1 MKKGKFTFRT
11 ILGSFLLAFGY
22 VVPAS
27 AQSTEPAVERD
38 TVLMDPL
45 YFVVDGVAV
54 TDETE
59 NQRLWNELMKY
70 KLWGTDSVIFNK
82 GGFRIAEPSG
92 YTGTAKGDVMF
103 YNGGHTL
110 GGPIVS
116 GNNLDFGYNGGGAE
130 ADTLFKGP
138 VRASWLKLANWYN
151 ATDAKYEGIY
161 CFDGQIDFPGPNR
174 LTNPNRNAYNE
185 GDAVTVTK
193 RFIANVHKS
202 GGKIYA
208 DWDKDM
214 PDPSNPGRTVPGLPD
229 LFNNDGSG
237 LDGHFENCPTADV
250 PQPEKKL
257 SVPLME
263 NITNWGPA
271 IDVSGNSGKIVFVHV
286 PPITDADLK
295 QSPKKVWYDKFVEN
309 VKAGGSKG
317 EIIYVLMP
325 SNKHNANKKTGRLTR
340 IFSRD
345 GFNFQ
350 NSANNLRIQVAIVN
364 DNATW
369 NESTQMWEN
378 LNEPN
383 YNSNGISIQSEDKP
397 YWIENDGTGR
407 DVWINLDKLNVTPVA
422 DSNYAGN
429 LLFYTTARVDWKP
442 FKGTDGDKTAGAK
455 FQGTFITTNDFL
467 IADHLSIAGQLIAGQ
482 KLKFESDFN
491 GEFHYVPFNTP
502 EIKTNVFAQDKFKE
516 KGTLKDNVFQWYDD
530 NNFHWY
536 DMEFYLTD
544 TAHTEVTF
552 DYCFEFFGNLSGAD
566 TKYAA
571 YKSSV
576 SNTFATRED
585 LAPNPPDKNDSHYMP
600 FCKDG
605 ESRHVVI
612 PKNSRKPSTSF
623 YLSVL
628 EDENVEGDEY
638 MIFKITN
645 LNGAAISGGAFDGG
659 IVVKLVDVTNKP
671 PKFTGTKPSPL
682 VVPENA
688 KNENGKK
695 VEAGEILATDEDGD
709 DILFSIIGGSAQD
722 LFEIDQRSGVVTMKD
737 GVDPFDY
744 EEWMKSGNKYVIT
757 VEICDDKNSIVQI
770 CDKRDFPIVIKD
782 VNETPYFTGK
792 SDGNNVLKIAE
803 DQLFSGDTAKFA
815 DFDTYNT
822 DGSFTKNEVIVAGG
836 DSDVFG
842 VTPAGVV
849 YTKAG
854 VVLDYEVKNT
864 YKLTLKV
871 RDATKDADG
880 NLVYPDLYDEMEF
893 TIQVTDV
900 DDGPKFK
907 FKTYNGTVA
916 ENSVSPTEVDM
927 DKPIHAETSQ
937 TGATIT
943 YILLDSTKSFVI
955 DANTGVITVAKDA
968 VLDYETKSEYTM
980 KVVASDESGVA
991 GQVVQTDTA
1000 NVIIKLIDV
1009 NEKPIFVEPTEPL
1022 KFPEEKRQGYEV
1034 GTLAFDDFDT
1044 ATNFRNDKFECL
1056 NCEELGFE
1064 LDENGNLFTTRKFD
1078 YETEAKTYDL
1088 TIRIYD
1094 AGDASLYATGTVTVE
1109 LVNVYEFTELVY
1121 TVPETDSV
1129 GTPFKKALEVD
1140 NVEGSGTKL
1149 SFFILD
1155 GNNEVSE
1162 TKEFKLDSTTGF
1174 FSVATPLDFETTES
1188 YSIRVRAKDA
1198 EGVGDTTITIK
1209 VIDVNEAPS
1218 IFVDTIYVRENQ
1230 AVNDPFSTV
1239 KTDRDDPD
1247 TKNPD
1252 FRNNVYENTDKG
1264 DVVKILPN
1272 GDAILMKPI
1281 DYEADSLYTITVRV
1295 TDKDDSKLTSTK
1307 NVVVKVIDVYE
1318 KSEVEITRVETK
1330 DSIYLNTN
1338 DTIFV
1343 NQDVVDVEWKQDDKT
1358 KSSRDSLKNGCNE
1371 IIKTFHDKTKN
1382 DPGADTVIIC
1392 YSTAAP
1398 IVTVSANGELVTAED
1413 IYTVVEK
1420 TTKADS
1426 AIYVNK
1432 VKNDIK
1438 VTVTDTAANV
1448 SKDFSVK
1455 LTLDTV
1461 SLPSSDFKNVKNI
1474 AEKEVARNKK
1484 PASGITSVPENGD
1497 YVKNSYTET
1506 VNGNE
1511 VTVTYY
1517 TDKKGK
1523 DVKRSVVTASGKKKD
1538 IAVIEVSYTTKIDGK
1553 DVTVSYF
1560 ADASTGER
1568 VSLSTGLTDSESVLS
1583 AEGDD
1588 VLGSY
1593 KVSYTYE
1600 DNNGNTVEVS
1610 YFLDEKGKIAKN
1622 SEGNVGYNVG
1632 YTYVNKF
1639 GNSSKKT
1646 VLIVLDQKGPSVK
1659 IKSPSED
1666 DVLTANFA
1674 EVIWTVNGVEQDT
1687 LRVQGLDNGVN
1698 TIVRE
1703 FRDKAGNRSRD
1714 SVHVMVKNVKNID
1727 INVEKPVTLVDR
1739 DSVEKFYKSKPP
1751 KKDQTYGV
1759 TFYNHKKKT
1768 ETETVIGIKD
1778 KAEDGSGK
1786 EPYPGLEGHLGPTL
1800 TVDARVPV
1808 VNALGG
1814 LATLDDIISAGGL
1827 VALDGVDADNSRKV
1841 TVSEYVENYC
1851 TDEFKKSLTSDYSRM
1866 NLYWTTIRVN
1876 VWVYSNTGVFADYYT
1891 FTYELDD
1898 PDYVNEA
1905 GLLKFFFEMKP
1916 DENGDVRTKDGRLYG
1931 TGAYLFKTEVKMSSK
1946 LRCDLPTR
1954 PDEENKANKKRNVV
1968 IKSGDE
1974 LLKSFGYRRPV
1985 DK

>member
-27 AQSTEPAVERD
+27 AQSTDPAVERVVVD
-38 TVLMDPL
+38 LDPL
-45 YFVVDGVAV
+45 EFTGV
-54 TDETE
+54 TDKDEG
-59 NQRLWNELMKY
+59 QKLWDELMKY
-70 KLWGTDSVIFNK
+70 KLWGTQTIIFNK
-82 GGFRIAEPSG
+82 HDFKIKETSG
-92 YTGTAKGDVMF
+92 YTGTAKGDVVF
-103 YNGGHTL
+103 KDWGHTL

-116 GNNLDFGYNGGGAE
+116 GKDLVFANGAATNDSLIGGSIYAKNLHLPDNYKVTDSRFDGNICFEGDIIFNKPDKNGAAWEYDEYINTLNRFIENAHRNVNGDPKRKDGKVYANWDSKANLDGSA
-130 ADTLFKGP
+130 
-138 VRASWLKLANWYN
+138 LA
-151 ATDAKYEGIY
+151 
-161 CFDGQIDFPGPNR
+161 CP
-174 LTNPNRNAYNE
+174 
-185 GDAVTVTK
+185 
-193 RFIANVHKS
+193 
-202 GGKIYA
+202 
-208 DWDKDM
+208 KDVPR
-214 PDPSNPGRTVPGLPD
+214 PDYGLTVPE
-229 LFNNDGSG
+229 FNESG
-237 LDGHFENCPTADV
+237 ISWEPAVACT
-250 PQPEKKL
+250 L
-257 SVPLME
+257 SVYGE
-263 NITNWGPA
+263 VQYI
-271 IDVSGNSGKIVFVHV
+271 HV
-286 PPITDADLK
+286 PPITADDIK
-295 QSPKKVWYDKFVEN
+295 SKHTWYDKFVSDITFRGN
-309 VKAGGSKG
+309 YGKKLY
-317 EIIYVLMP
+317 ILMP
-325 SNKHNANKKTGRLTR
+325 SRTQNADKKTQGRLTR
-340 IFSRD
+340 IFTQKGVNID
-345 GFNFQ
+345 G
-350 NSANNLRIQVAIVN
+350 SANDTKIQVAYVGS
-364 DNATW
+364 DATW
-369 NESTQMWEN
+369 NETTNKWTFDESKITVVH
-378 LNEPN
+378 
-383 YNSNGISIQSEDKP
+383 D
-397 YWIENDGTGR
+397 T
-407 DVWINLDKLNVTPVA
+407 
-422 DSNYAGN
+422 NYAGN
-429 LLFYTTARVDWKP
+429 LMFYTNADIYWSPMNDNKQS
-442 FKGTDGDKTAGAK
+442 DY
-455 FQGTFITTNDFL
+455 QGTYITTGNFTINDH
-467 IADHLSIAGQLIAGQ
+467 ISVAGQLISG
-482 KLKFESDFN
+482 KRLWFESRFS

-502 EIKTNVFAQDKFKE
+502 EIKTDVFAKDKFKE
-516 KGTLKDNVFQWYDD
+516 
-530 NNFHWY
+530 NNDVWY
-536 DMEFYLTD
+536 DMDFYLTD
-544 TAHTEVTF
+544 IVHTEVSF
-552 DYCFEFFGNLSGAD
+552 DYCFAFFDEVADAD

-571 YKSSV
+571 YKTQAMLNRSGE
-576 SNTFATRED
+576 FAKRED
-585 LAPNPPDKNDSHYMP
+585 LAPNPADENDSLFMP
-600 FCKDG
+600 FCKEG
-605 ESRHVVI
+605 KKKHVVI
-612 PKNSRKPSTSF
+612 KKDTRKPFKSF
-623 YLSVL
+623 YIKVV
-628 EDENVEGDEY
+628 EDNEQEGSEY
-638 MIFKITN
+638 MIFKIMN
-645 LNGAAISGGAFDGG
+645 LNGATISGGVFDGG
-659 IVVKLVDVTNKP
+659 LLVRLEDDNKAP
-671 PKFTGTKPSPL
+671 HFTGTKPTPL
-682 VVPENA
+682 IVPENT
-688 KNENGKK
+688 KNAT
-695 VEAGEILATDEDGD
+695 AGQILAEDD
-709 DILFSIIGGSAQD
+709 DDDDVLFSIIGGSAKD
-722 LFEIDQRSGVVTMKD
+722 LFEIDKKTGVVTMNASAD
-737 GVDPFDY
+737 AFDY
-744 EEWMKSGNKYVIT
+744 EKWKTSGDKYQIE
-757 VEICDDKNSIVQI
+757 VEICDDKVFQL
-770 CDKRDFPIVIKD
+770 CDSRVFEIVIGD
-782 VNETPYFTGK
+782 VNEKPYFDYGADDK
-792 SDGNNVLKIAE
+792 KVLKIDE
-803 DQLFSGDTAKFA
+803 DQQFA
-815 DFDTYNT
+815 DEKVKFKDTDIFNT
-822 DGSFTKNEVIVAGG
+822 DGLLTNDEVIVVGG
-836 DSDVFG
+836 DTDVFD
-842 VTPAGVV
+842 VTKAGVI
-849 YTKAG
+849 YTKKG
-854 VVLDYEVKNT
+854 VVLDYETKST
-864 YKLTLKV
+864 YKITLKV

-893 TIQVTDV
+893 TIEVTDV
-900 DDGPKFK
+900 KDGPEFD

-916 ENSVSPTEVDM
+916 ENSVAPTEVDM
-927 DKPIHAETSQ
+927 DHAIHATTSQ
-937 TGATIT
+937 VGATIT
-943 YILLDSTKSFVI
+943 YILLDDSKQFVI
-955 DANTGVITVAKDA
+955 DPNTGVITVAPNA
-968 VLDYETKSEYTM
+968 VLDYETKSVYTM

-991 GQVVQTDTA
+991 GQIVQTDTA
-1000 NVIIKLIDV
+1000 DVIITLIDV
-1009 NEKPIFVEPTEPL
+1009 NEKPIFVEPTTTL
-1022 KFPEEKRQGYEV
+1022 KFPEEKRGGYEI
-1034 GTLAFDDFDT
+1034 GTLTFDDLDT
-1044 ATNFRNDKFECL
+1044 VSNFRKNKFECL
-1056 NCEELGFE
+1056 DCDEKGFY
-1064 LDENGNLFTTRKFD
+1064 LDENTGDLATTRKFD
-1078 YETEAKTYDL
+1078 YETEPKTYDL

-1094 AGDASLYATGTVTVE
+1094 VSGDANLSTTGTVTVE
-1109 LVNVYEFTELVY
+1109 LVNVYEFTKLVY

-1129 GTPFKKALEVD
+1129 GTPFKDALEVD
-1140 NVEGSGTKL
+1140 HVEGPGTNLK
-1149 SFFILD
+1149 FFILD
-1155 GNNEVSE
+1155 GSMEVDTTS
-1162 TKEFKLDSTTGF
+1162 EFKLDSVTGK
-1174 FSVATPLDFETTES
+1174 FSVASPLDFETTES
-1188 YSIRVRAKDA
+1188 YSVRVRAKD
-1198 EGVGDTTITIK
+1198 ENGITGDTTITIN

-1218 IFVDTIYVRENQ
+1218 VRVDTIYVRESQ

-1247 TKNPD
+1247 IKNPD
-1252 FRNNVYENTDKG
+1252 FRNNVYENTDG
-1264 DVVKILPN
+1264 STVIKILPN

-1281 DYEADSLYTITVRV
+1281 DYEADSLYEITVRV
-1295 TDKDDSKLTSTK
+1295 SDKDDSKLTSTK

-1343 NQDVVDVEWKQDDKT
+1343 NQDVVDIEWKQDEKVKT
-1358 KSSRDSLKNGCNE
+1358 SRDSLKNGCNE

-1398 IVTVSANGELVTAED
+1398 IVTVSANGELVSADD

-1420 TTKADS
+1420 TTKSDS

-1438 VTVTDTAANV
+1438 VTVTDTAAHV
-1448 SKDFSVK
+1448 SKDFTVQ
-1455 LTLDTV
+1455 LRLDTV
-1461 SLPSSDFKNVKNI
+1461 SLPSNDFKTVKNI
-1474 AEKEVARNKK
+1474 AETEVARNKK

-1538 IAVIEVSYTTKIDGK
+1538 VAVIEVSYTTKIDGK

-1560 ADASTGER
+1560 ADAATGER
-1568 VSLSTGLTDSESVLS
+1568 VSLSTGLTNSESVLS

-1610 YFLDEKGKIAKN
+1610 YFLDEKGNIAKN
-1622 SEGNVGYNVG
+1622 SEGNIGYNVG

-1646 VLIVLDQKGPSVK
+1646 VLIVLDQKGPTVK

-1739 DSVEKFYKSKPP
+1739 DSVEKFYKTNPP

-1759 TFYNHKKKT
+1759 TFYNYKNKT
-1768 ETETVIGIKD
+1768 EREAVIGIKD

-1814 LATLDDIISAGGL
+1814 LATLDDIVSAGGL

-1851 TDEFKKSLTSDYSRM
+1851 TDEFKKSMTSDYSKM

-1876 VWVYSNTGVFADYYT
+1876 VWVYSNTGVFADYFT
-1891 FTYELDD
+1891 FTYDLDD

-1968 IKSGDE
+1968 IKSSDE

-1985 DK
+1985 NK

>member
-27 AQSTEPAVERD
+27 AQSTEPDVERVVV
-38 TVLMDPL
+38 TLDPMH
-45 YFVVDGVAV
+45 FEIDGKVVA
-54 TDETE
+54 DEDSA
-59 NQRLWNELMKY
+59 QALWNELMKY
-70 KLWGTDSVIFNK
+70 KLWGTDSVVFNK
-82 GGFRIAEPSG
+82 ENFKIEEPSG
-92 YTGTAKGDVMF
+92 YTGTANDKVIF
-103 YNGGHTL
+103 NNGNHTL

-116 GNNLDFGYNGGGAE
+116 GGDLQFSYPGTSPNNDRL
-130 ADTLFKGP
+130 LKGP
-138 VRASWLKLANWYN
+138 VRANWLVLANWYN
-151 ATDAKYEGIY
+151 APDTRYEGTY
-161 CFDGQIDFPGPNR
+161 CFEGPVY
-174 LTNPNRNAYNE
+174 LGE
-185 GDAVTVTK
+185 GRTTEVVN
-193 RFIANVHKS
+193 RFIANVHKT

-208 DWDKDM
+208 DWDKDIGQ
-214 PDPSNPGRTVPGLPD
+214 PALSGLN
-229 LFNNDGSG
+229 LDGSFA
-237 LDGHFENCPTADV
+237 DCPDDV
-250 PQPEKKL
+250 PKPEKKL
-257 SVPLME
+257 SVPKLKDGISWE
-263 NITNWGPA
+263 PA
-271 IDVSGNSGKIVFVHV
+271 VSLTSNVYGETQYIHV
-286 PPITDADLK
+286 PPITEDD
-295 QSPKKVWYDKFVEN
+295 VTNDHTWYDKFIEN
-309 VKAGGSKG
+309 
-317 EIIYVLMP
+317 IYFTGNYGKKLYILMP
-325 SNKHNANKKTGRLTR
+325 SRAQNQKYSEGKSRRTGRLTR

-345 GFNFQ
+345 GINIQ
-350 NSANNLRIQVAIVN
+350 NSANDTKIKVVYVN
-364 DNATW
+364 DDAEW
-369 NESTQMWEN
+369 NGSSWEN
-378 LNEPN
+378 
-383 YNSNGISIQSEDKP
+383 
-397 YWIENDGTGR
+397 
-407 DVWINLDKLNVTPVA
+407 INTATMTVVA
-422 DSNYAGN
+422 DTNYAGD
-429 LLFYTTARVDWKP
+429 LMFYTNADITWQP
-442 FKGTDGDKTAGAK
+442 MNSNMGTEL
-455 FQGTFITTNDFL
+455 QGTYITTGHFT
-467 IADHLSIAGQLIAGQ
+467 IFDHISVAGQLIAG
-482 KLKFESDFN
+482 KTLWFESDFD
-491 GEFHYVPFNTP
+491 GKFHYVPFNTP
-502 EIKTNVFAQDKFKE
+502 EIKTDVFAKDKFRE
-516 KGTLKDNVFQWYDD
+516 KGKVDVDGDKLY
-530 NNFHWY
+530 WY
-536 DMEFYLTD
+536 DMDFYLTD
-544 TAHTEVTF
+544 TARTEVSF
-552 DYCFEFFGNLSGAD
+552 DYCFEFFGNLPDAD

-571 YKSSV
+571 YKSIKG
-576 SNTFATRED
+576 TFASRDD
-585 LAPNPPDKNDSHYMP
+585 LAPNPTDKNDPHYMP
-600 FCKDG
+600 FCGIDEPK
-605 ESRHVVI
+605 HVVI

-623 YLSVL
+623 YISVL
-628 EDENVEGDEY
+628 EDEDVEGDEY

-659 IVVKLVDVTNKP
+659 IVVRLVDATNNP
-671 PKFTGTKPSPL
+671 PYFTGTQPSPL
-682 VVPENA
+682 VVPENVTKA
-688 KNENGKK
+688 
-695 VEAGEILATDEDGD
+695 EAGKIIAADDDDGD
-709 DILFSIIGGSAQD
+709 AVTFSITGGTAKD
-722 LFEIDQRSGVVTMKD
+722 LFEINASTGVVTMKD
-737 GVDPFDY
+737 GVSAFDY
-744 EEWMKSGNKYVIT
+744 EDWKASGVKYTIE
-757 VEICDDKNSIVQI
+757 VEVCDSKTGLLMMCTDSTFMIV
-770 CDKRDFPIVIKD
+770 VKD
-782 VNETPYFTGK
+782 VNETPYFTNK
-792 SDGNNVLKIAE
+792 PEDEKVLKIAE

-815 DFDTYNT
+815 DFDIYKT
-822 DGSFTKNEVIVAGG
+822 DGSFTKNEVVVAGG
-836 DSDVFG
+836 DSDIFD
-842 VTPAGVV
+842 VTPAGVI
-849 YTKAG
+849 YTKKG
-854 VVLDYEVKNT
+854 VVLDYEIKNT

-871 RDATKDADG
+871 RDATKDTDG

-900 DDGPKFK
+900 KDGPEFE

-916 ENSVSPTEVDM
+916 ENSVAPTEVAM
-927 DKPIHAETSQ
+927 DKAIQATTTQ

-943 YILLDSTKSFVI
+943 YILLDDSKSFVI
-955 DANTGVITVAKDA
+955 DPNTGVITVAKDA

-991 GQVVQTDTA
+991 GQIVQTDTA

-1022 KFPEEKRQGYEV
+1022 KFPEEKRKGYEV
-1034 GTLAFDDFDT
+1034 GKLTFDDLDT
-1044 ATNFRNDKFECL
+1044 AANFRNDKFECL

-1064 LDENGNLFTTRKFD
+1064 LDEDGNLVTTRKFD
-1078 YETEAKTYDL
+1078 YETDPKTYDL

-1094 AGDASLYATGTVTVE
+1094 AGDANLSTTGTVTVE
-1109 LVNVYEFTELVY
+1109 LVNAYEFTKLVY

-1129 GTPFKKALEVD
+1129 GTPFKEALEVD
-1140 NVEGSGTKL
+1140 KVEGPGGTNLK
-1149 SFFILD
+1149 FFILD
-1155 GNNEVSE
+1155 GANEVSV
-1162 TKEFKLDSTTGF
+1162 TNEFKLDSTTGY

-1188 YSIRVRAKDA
+1188 YTIRVRAKDA
-1198 EGVGDTTITIK
+1198 VGGFGDTTITIN

-1218 IFVDTIYVRENQ
+1218 ILVDTIYVRENQ

-1247 TKNPD
+1247 KNPD

-1264 DVVKILPN
+1264 DVIKILPN

-1295 TDKDDSKLTSTK
+1295 TDSGDKSLTSTK
-1307 NVVVKVIDVYE
+1307 DVVVKVIDVYE

-1343 NQDVVDVEWKQDDKT
+1343 NQDVVDIEWKQDDKT

-1382 DPGADTVIIC
+1382 DPGADTVVIC

-1420 TTKADS
+1420 TTKTDS

-1448 SKDFSVK
+1448 SKDFTVK
-1455 LTLDTV
+1455 LDLETV
-1461 SLPSSDFKNVKNI
+1461 SLPSNDFKTVKNI
-1474 AEKEVARNKK
+1474 AEKEIARNKK

-1538 IAVIEVSYTTKIDGK
+1538 VAVIEVSYTTKIDGK

-1560 ADASTGER
+1560 ADAATGER
-1568 VSLSTGLTDSESVLS
+1568 VSLSTGLTNSESVLS

-1610 YFLDEKGKIAKN
+1610 YFLDEKGNIAKN
-1622 SEGNVGYNVG
+1622 SEGNIGYNVG

-1646 VLIVLDQKGPSVK
+1646 VLIVLDQKGPTVK

-1739 DSVEKFYKSKPP
+1739 DSVDKFYKSNPP

-1759 TFYNHKKKT
+1759 TFYNYKKKA
-1768 ETETVIGIKD
+1768 ETETVIGIKGGA
-1778 KAEDGSGK
+1778 KDGSSK

-1814 LATLDDIISAGGL
+1814 LATLDDIVSAGGL

-1851 TDEFKKSLTSDYSRM
+1851 TDEFKKSMTSDYSKM

-1891 FTYELDD
+1891 FTYDLDD
-1898 PDYVNEA
+1898 PDYVNDA
-1905 GLLKFFFEMKP
+1905 GLLKFFFELKP

-1985 DK
+1985 NK

>member
-45 YFVVDGVAV
+45 YFVVDGSAV
-54 TDETE
+54 NDENE

-70 KLWGTDSVIFNK
+70 KLWGTQSIIFNK
-82 GGFRIAEPSG
+82 HDFKIKETSG
-92 YTGTAKGDVMF
+92 YTGTAVGDIIF
-103 YNGGHTL
+103 NDYGHTL

-116 GNNLDFGYNGGGAE
+116 GQDLFFANGSAENDSLIGGSIYARNLYLPNNYKIENSRYDGN
-130 ADTLFKGP
+130 
-138 VRASWLKLANWYN
+138 
-151 ATDAKYEGIY
+151 I
-161 CFDGQIDFPGPNR
+161 CF
-174 LTNPNRNAYNE
+174 E
-185 GDAVTVTK
+185 GDIIFNVPSKNGPAWEYQEYLKTIN
-193 RFIANVHKS
+193 RFIENAHREVTNDASRKE
-202 GGKIYA
+202 GKVYA
-208 DWDKDM
+208 DWRNGLT
-214 PDPSNPGRTVPGLPD
+214 DPSVLNL
-229 LFNNDGSG
+229 DGS
-237 LDGHFENCPTADV
+237 FANCPKDV
-250 PQPEKKL
+250 PKPDNKL
-257 SVPLME
+257 SVPLIKD
-263 NITNWGPA
+263 ITKLNPAKSWGPA
-271 IDVSGNSGKIVFVHV
+271 IDVSSNFGKIVFVHV
-286 PPITDADLK
+286 PPITEADLNEH
-295 QSPKKVWYDKFVEN
+295 PKKVWYDLFVEN
-309 VKAGGSKG
+309 LKAGGSMG
-317 EIIYVLMP
+317 EIIYILMP
-325 SNKHNANKKTGRLTR
+325 SNTKNANRKTGRLTR

-345 GFNFQ
+345 GFNLDG
-350 NSANNLRIQVAIVN
+350 SANDLKIQVAIVN

-369 NESTQMWEN
+369 NAAAQKWEN
-378 LNEPN
+378 LNEPV
-383 YNSNGISIQSEDKP
+383 YNGEGSIESEDKP
-397 YWIENDGTGR
+397 YYVKNVGWF
-407 DVWINLDKLNVTPVA
+407 NLDKLNINPVA

-429 LLFYTTARVDWKP
+429 LLFYTTVDVAW
-442 FKGTDGDKTAGAK
+442 DAMVNVDY
-455 FQGTFITTNDFL
+455 QGTFMTAGNFTIE
-467 IADHLSIAGQLIAGQ
+467 DHLNVAGQLIAG
-482 KLKFESDFN
+482 KTLKFESDVN
-491 GEFHYVPFNTP
+491 GEFHYVPFNSP
-502 EIKTNVFAQDKFKE
+502 EIKTNVFSNDKFKE
-516 KGTLKDNVFQWYDD
+516 KKDF
-530 NNFHWY
+530 WY
-536 DMEFYLTD
+536 DMDFYLTD
-544 TAHTEVTF
+544 TVHTEVTF
-552 DYCFEFFGNLSGAD
+552 DYCFAFFDEITDAD
-566 TKYAA
+566 TKYAV
-571 YKSSV
+571 YKTQAAG
-576 SNTFATRED
+576 NTSGEFAKRED
-585 LAPNPPDKNDSHYMP
+585 LADNPTDENDPHYMP
-600 FCKDG
+600 FCKEG
-605 ESRHVVI
+605 KKKHVVI
-612 PKNSRKPSTSF
+612 KKDTRKPSESF
-623 YLSVL
+623 YIQVK
-628 EDENVEGDEY
+628 EDGVQEGSEY
-638 MIFKITN
+638 MIFRIMD
-645 LNGAAISGGAFDGG
+645 LNGATISGGVFDGG
-659 IVVKLVDVTNKP
+659 LVVRLVDDNKAP
-671 PKFTGTKPSPL
+671 NFTGTKPTPL
-682 VVPENA
+682 IVPENETKA
-688 KNENGKK
+688 
-695 VEAGEILATDEDGD
+695 VAGLILAEDADKDE
-709 DILFSIIGGSAQD
+709 ISFSIKGGSAKD
-722 LFEIDQRSGVVTMKD
+722 LFKIEKYDPNSGIVTMED
-737 GVDPFDY
+737 GTPAFDY
-744 EEWMKSGNKYVIT
+744 EAWKTSGDKHIIEVEVCDNKVFQLCSTREFEVVI
-757 VEICDDKNSIVQI
+757 S
-770 CDKRDFPIVIKD
+770 D
-782 VNETPYFTGK
+782 VNETPYFTYK
-792 SDGNNVLKIAE
+792 PDDEKVLKIAE
-803 DQLFSGDTAKFA
+803 DQQYSGEPVKFA
-815 DFDTYNT
+815 DIDIFNT
-822 DGSFTKNEVIVAGG
+822 DGSLTNNEVVAVGG
-836 DSDVFG
+836 DTDVFG
-842 VTPAGVV
+842 VTKAGLV
-849 YTKAG
+849 YTKPG
-854 VVLDYEVKNT
+854 VVLDYETKNT
-864 YKLTLKV
+864 YTLTLRV
-871 RDATKDADG
+871 RDATTDADG
-880 NLVYPDLYDEMEF
+880 NLKYPALYEDMEF
-893 TIQVTDV
+893 TIKVTDV
-900 DDGPKFK
+900 DDGPKFE

-916 ENSVSPTEVDM
+916 ENSVAPTEVDM
-927 DKPIHAETSQ
+927 DNAINATTTQ
-937 TGATIT
+937 IGATIT
-943 YILLDSTKSFVI
+943 YKLLDDSKQFVI
-955 DANTGVITVAKDA
+955 DPSTGVITVAKDA
-968 VLDYETKSEYTM
+968 VLDYETKSVYTM

-991 GQVVQTDTA
+991 GQIVQTDTA
-1000 NVIIKLIDV
+1000 DVIIKLLDV
-1009 NEKPIFVEPTEPL
+1009 NENPVFVEPTTTL
-1022 KFPEEKRQGYEV
+1022 KFPEEKRGGYEI
-1034 GTLAFDDFDT
+1034 GTLTFDDLDT
-1044 ATNFRNDKFECL
+1044 ASNFRKNKFDCL
-1056 NCEELGFE
+1056 NCDEKGFY
-1064 LDENGNLFTTRKFD
+1064 LDENTGTLTTTRKFD

-1094 AGDASLYATGTVTVE
+1094 AGDPLLSTTGTITVE
-1109 LVNVYEFTELVY
+1109 LMNVYEFTELVY

-1140 NVEGSGTKL
+1140 HVEGSGTKL
-1149 SFFILD
+1149 NFFILD
-1155 GNNEVSE
+1155 GSMEVDA
-1162 TKEFKLDSTTGF
+1162 TNEFKLDSVTGK
-1174 FSVATPLDFETTES
+1174 FSVASPLDYETKES
-1188 YSIRVRAKDA
+1188 YSVRVRAKD
-1198 EGVGDTTITIK
+1198 ENGVYGDTTITIN

-1218 IFVDTIYVRENQ
+1218 VLVDTIYVRENQ

-1307 NVVVKVIDVYE
+1307 DVVVKVIDVYE

-1343 NQDVVDVEWKQDDKT
+1343 NQEVVEIEWKQDEKP
-1358 KSSRDSLKNGCNE
+1358 KSSTDSLKLGCNE
-1371 IIKTFHDKTKN
+1371 VIKTFHDKTKN

-1420 TTKADS
+1420 TTKSDS

-1438 VTVTDTAANV
+1438 VTVTDTAAHV
-1448 SKDFSVK
+1448 SKEFTVK
-1455 LTLDTV
+1455 LQLDTV
-1461 SLPSSDFKNVKNI
+1461 SLPSNDFKTVKNI
-1474 AEKEVARNKK
+1474 AEKEIARNKK

-1497 YVKNSYTET
+1497 FVKNSYTET

-1523 DVKRSVVTASGKKKD
+1523 DVKRSVVTASGKKKE
-1538 IAVIEVSYTTKIDGK
+1538 IAVIEVSYTTKVDGK

-1583 AEGDD
+1583 ADGEE

-1593 KVSYTYE
+1593 KVSYNYV

-1622 SEGNVGYNVG
+1622 SEGNIGYNVG

-1639 GNSSKKT
+1639 GNSSKKN
-1646 VLIVLDQKGPSVK
+1646 VLIVLDQKGPVVK

-1739 DSVEKFYKSKPP
+1739 DSVEKFYKTNPP

-1759 TFYNHKKKT
+1759 TLYNYKKKA
-1768 ETETVIGIKD
+1768 ETEAVVGIKD

-1851 TDEFKKSLTSDYSRM
+1851 TDEFKKSMKSDYSKM

-1876 VWVYSNTGVFADYYT
+1876 VWVYSNTGVFADYFT
-1891 FTYELDD
+1891 FTYDLDD
-1898 PDYVNEA
+1898 PEFVNEA
-1905 GLLKFFFEMKP
+1905 GLLKLFFELKP
-1916 DENGDVRTKDGRLYG
+1916 DESGNVRTKDGRLYG

-1968 IKSGDE
+1968 IKSSDE

-1985 DK
+1985 DN

>member
-27 AQSTEPAVERD
+27 AQSTEPAVERVVI
-38 TVLMDPL
+38 TLDPL
-45 YFVVDGVAV
+45 QFTGV
-54 TDETE
+54 TDEDE
-59 NQRLWNELMKY
+59 GQKLWNELMKY
-70 KLWGTDSVIFNK
+70 KFWGTDSIRTKDRFHVEE
-82 GGFRIAEPSG
+82 ASG
-92 YTGTAKGDVMF
+92 YTGTAKGGIF
-103 YNGGHTL
+103 FEGENHTL
-110 GGPIVS
+110 GGPILS
-116 GNNLDFGYNGGGAE
+116 GKDLNLGSSKNDKFI
-130 ADTLFKGP
+130 KGP
-138 VRASWLKLANWYN
+138 VYANDLKFADNWKSSWGQSF
-151 ATDAKYEGIY
+151 DGIY
-161 CFDGQIDFPGPNR
+161 CFTGKVAINMPNE
-174 LTNPNRNAYNE
+174 NQNRSEYVNVLSGFVELVHREDLAN
-185 GDAVTVTK
+185 GKK
-193 RFIANVHKS
+193 RGRV
-202 GGKIYA
+202 YA
-208 DWDKDM
+208 DWGNNLTDAEKQRVDLDGPASDCPSGND
-214 PDPSNPGRTVPGLPD
+214 PDAVPRPETSLTVPVLT
-229 LFNNDGSG
+229 NDPNRSWKPGIY
-237 LDGHFENCPTADV
+237 LKETFTE
-250 PQPEKKL
+250 
-257 SVPLME
+257 
-263 NITNWGPA
+263 
-271 IDVSGNSGKIVFVHV
+271 FVHV
-286 PPITDADLK
+286 PPVSLDDVNNGT
-295 QSPKKVWYDKFVEN
+295 VWFDNYLESISLVQNGKT
-309 VKAGGSKG
+309 
-317 EIIYVLMP
+317 IYIVMP
-325 SNKHNANKKTGRLTR
+325 SSTQNCENSKDPVTNKCYKKTGRLTR
-340 IFSRD
+340 IFVRD
-345 GFNFQ
+345 GIQ
-350 NSANNLRIQVAIVN
+350 IDGSASDAKIMVAYVN
-364 DNATW
+364 DDVVWKDGAWKYKDGDEYRNITK
-369 NESTQMWEN
+369 EN
-378 LNEPN
+378 IKVVPDTA
-383 YNSNGISIQSEDKP
+383 YS
-397 YWIENDGTGR
+397 
-407 DVWINLDKLNVTPVA
+407 
-422 DSNYAGN
+422 GN
-429 LLFYTTARVDWKP
+429 LMFYTPAAIKWPQMISSCDL
-442 FKGTDGDKTAGAK
+442 
-455 FQGTFITTNDFL
+455 QGTYISAQDFEVQ
-467 IADHLSIAGQLIAGQ
+467 DHVNLAGQLIAGK
-482 KLKFESDFN
+482 KLIFGANFN
-491 GEFHYVPFNTP
+491 GKFHYVPFNTP

-516 KGTLKDNVFQWYDD
+516 KGTLKNNVFQWDDD
-530 NNFHWY
+530 NDFHWY

-544 TAHTEVTF
+544 TARTEVTF
-552 DYCFEFFGNLSGAD
+552 DYCFAFFGDLGADAD

-576 SNTFATRED
+576 SKTFATRKD
-585 LAPNPPDKNDSHYMP
+585 LAPNPPDKNDPHYMP
-600 FCKDG
+600 FCGIDEPK
-605 ESRHVVI
+605 HVVI

-623 YLSVL
+623 YISVL
-628 EDENVEGDEY
+628 EDEDVEGDEY
-638 MIFKITN
+638 MIFKIMN

-782 VNETPYFTGK
+782 VNEKPYFTYK
-792 SDGNNVLKIAE
+792 PDDEKVLKIAE
-803 DQLFSGDTAKFA
+803 DQQYSGEPVKFA
-815 DFDTYNT
+815 DIDIFNT
-822 DGSFTKNEVIVAGG
+822 DGSLTNNEVVAVGG
-836 DSDVFG
+836 DTDVFG
-842 VTPAGVV
+842 VTKAGLV
-849 YTKAG
+849 YTKPG
-854 VVLDYEVKNT
+854 VVLDYETKNT
-864 YKLTLKV
+864 YTLTLKV
-871 RDATKDADG
+871 QDATTDADG
-880 NLVYPDLYDEMEF
+880 NLKYPDLYDTMEF
-893 TIQVTDV
+893 TIKVTDV
-900 DDGPKFK
+900 DDGPKFE

-916 ENSVSPTEVDM
+916 ENSVAPTEVDM
-927 DKPIHAETSQ
+927 DNAINATTTQ
-937 TGATIT
+937 IGATIT
-943 YILLDSTKSFVI
+943 YKLLDDSKQFVI
-955 DANTGVITVAKDA
+955 DPSTGVITVAKDA
-968 VLDYETKSEYTM
+968 VLDYETKSVYTM

-991 GQVVQTDTA
+991 GQIVQTDTA
-1000 NVIIKLIDV
+1000 DVIIKLLDV
-1009 NEKPIFVEPTEPL
+1009 NENPVFVEPTTTL
-1022 KFPEEKRQGYEV
+1022 KFPEEKRGGYEI
-1034 GTLAFDDFDT
+1034 GTLTFDDLDT
-1044 ATNFRNDKFECL
+1044 ASNFRKNKFDCL
-1056 NCEELGFE
+1056 NCDEKGFY
-1064 LDENGNLFTTRKFD
+1064 LDENTGTLTTTRKFD

-1094 AGDASLYATGTVTVE
+1094 AGDPLLSTTGTVTVE
-1109 LVNVYEFTELVY
+1109 LMNVYEFTELVY

-1140 NVEGSGTKL
+1140 HVEGSGTKL
-1149 SFFILD
+1149 NFFILD
-1155 GNNEVSE
+1155 GSMEVDA
-1162 TKEFKLDSTTGF
+1162 TNEFKLDSVTGK
-1174 FSVATPLDFETTES
+1174 FSVASPLDYETKES
-1188 YSIRVRAKDA
+1188 YSVRVRAKD
-1198 EGVGDTTITIK
+1198 ENGVYGDTTITIN

-1218 IFVDTIYVRENQ
+1218 VLVDTIYVSEHQ

-1247 TKNPD
+1247 IKNPD
-1252 FRNNVYENTDKG
+1252 FRNNVYENTDG
-1264 DVVKILPN
+1264 STVIKILPN

-1307 NVVVKVIDVYE
+1307 NVIVKVIDVYE

-1343 NQDVVDVEWKQDDKT
+1343 NQEIVEIEWKQDEKP
-1358 KSSRDSLKNGCNE
+1358 KSSSDSLKLGCNE
-1371 IIKTFHDKTKN
+1371 VIKTFHDKTKN

-1420 TTKADS
+1420 TTKSDS

-1438 VTVTDTAANV
+1438 VTVTDTAAHV
-1448 SKDFSVK
+1448 SKEFTVK
-1455 LTLDTV
+1455 LQLDTV
-1461 SLPSSDFKNVKNI
+1461 SLPSNDFKTVKNI
-1474 AEKEVARNKK
+1474 AEKEIARNKK

-1538 IAVIEVSYTTKIDGK
+1538 IAVIEVSYTTKVDGK

-1583 AEGDD
+1583 ADGEE

-1593 KVSYTYE
+1593 KVSYNYV

-1639 GNSSKKT
+1639 GNSSKKN
-1646 VLIVLDQKGPSVK
+1646 VLIVLDQKGPVVK

-1674 EVIWTVNGVEQDT
+1674 EVVWTVNGVEQDT

-1739 DSVEKFYKSKPP
+1739 DSVEKFYKTNPP

-1759 TFYNHKKKT
+1759 TLYNYKHKA
-1768 ETETVIGIKD
+1768 ETEAVVGIKD

-1851 TDEFKKSLTSDYSRM
+1851 TDEFKKSMKSDYSKM

-1876 VWVYSNTGVFADYYT
+1876 VWVYSNTGVFADYFT
-1891 FTYELDD
+1891 FTYDLDD
-1898 PDYVNEA
+1898 PEFVNEA
-1905 GLLKFFFEMKP
+1905 GLLKLFFELKP
-1916 DENGDVRTKDGRLYG
+1916 DENGNVRTKDGRLYG

-1968 IKSGDE
+1968 IKSSDE

-1985 DK
+1985 DN

>member
-1 MKKGKFTFRT
+1 MKKGKFTFGT
-11 ILGSFLLAFGY
+11 ILGSLLLAFGY

-27 AQSTEPAVERD
+27 AQSTEPAVERVVV
-38 TVLMDPL
+38 TLDPL
-45 YFVVDGVAV
+45 YFEDGGARI
-54 TDETE
+54 TDEDE
-59 NQRLWNELMKY
+59 GQKLWNRLMKY
-70 KLWGTDSVIFNK
+70 KLWGTNEVVFNK
-82 GGFRIAEPSG
+82 HDFRIAETSG
-92 YTGTAKGDVMF
+92 YTGTAKGDIIF
-103 YNGGHTL
+103 NDYGHTL

-116 GNNLDFGYNGGGAE
+116 GRDIIFAKGDAKQDSLIGGSIYARNLYLSDWYKVSDARYDGNICFEGSINFGMPDRNSQLTDYVWTLNRFIENAHSGNGAKQKKGMVFADWNTTLPKPSDVNLDGPF
-130 ADTLFKGP
+130 ADCPKDDP
-138 VRASWLKLANWYN
+138 R
-151 ATDAKYEGIY
+151 
-161 CFDGQIDFPGPNR
+161 P
-174 LTNPNRNAYNE
+174 
-185 GDAVTVTK
+185 
-193 RFIANVHKS
+193 
-202 GGKIYA
+202 
-208 DWDKDM
+208 DKDL
-214 PDPSNPGRTVPGLPD
+214 TVPQFDETG
-229 LFNNDGSG
+229 
-237 LDGHFENCPTADV
+237 
-250 PQPEKKL
+250 
-257 SVPLME
+257 
-263 NITNWGPA
+263 ITWEPA
-271 IDVSGNSGKIVFVHV
+271 VNLTSSYYGEVQFIHV
-286 PPITDADLK
+286 PPITDDDIK
-295 QSPKKVWYDKFVEN
+295 NEHTWFDMFVQDIHFKGNYGKKLY
-309 VKAGGSKG
+309 
-317 EIIYVLMP
+317 ILMP
-325 SNKHNANKKTGRLTR
+325 SRSQNADGKTNGRLTR
-340 IFSRD
+340 IFTKA
-345 GFNFQ
+345 GVNIEA
-350 NSANNLRIQVAIVN
+350 SANDTKIQVAYVN
-364 DNATW
+364 SDAKWNGSSWVKSDGNA
-369 NESTQMWEN
+369 
-378 LNEPN
+378 
-383 YNSNGISIQSEDKP
+383 I
-397 YWIENDGTGR
+397 
-407 DVWINLDKLNVTPVA
+407 DVSAITVVP
-422 DSNYAGN
+422 DSNYSGN
-429 LLFYTTARVDWKP
+429 LMFYTNADIYWAAMNSNKQS
-442 FKGTDGDKTAGAK
+442 DY
-455 FQGTFITTNDFL
+455 QGTYITTGNFTINDH
-467 IADHLSIAGQLIAGQ
+467 ISVAGQLISG
-482 KLKFESDFN
+482 KRLWFESEFSGD
-491 GEFHYVPFNTP
+491 FHYVPFNTP
-502 EIKTNVFAQDKFKE
+502 EIKTSVFTQDKFKE
-516 KGTLKDNVFQWYDD
+516 KDGV
-530 NNFHWY
+530 WY

-552 DYCFEFFGNLSGAD
+552 DYCLAFFGIDLD
-566 TKYAA
+566 TTGGKYSQF
-571 YKSSV
+571 KSSV
-576 SNTFATRED
+576 SETFASPKD
-585 LAPNPPDKNDSHYMP
+585 LADNPTDENDPHFMP

-605 ESRHVVI
+605 KKKHVVI
-612 PKNSRKPSTSF
+612 KKDTRKPRDPF
-623 YLSVL
+623 YISVVADDL
-628 EDENVEGDEY
+628 VEGDEY
-638 MIFKITN
+638 MIFKIMN

-659 IVVKLVDVTNKP
+659 IAVKLVDATNKP

-682 VVPENA
+682 VVPENE
-688 KNENGKK
+688 KNAT
-695 VEAGEILATDEDGD
+695 AGQILASDEDGD
-709 DILFSIIGGSAQD
+709 DILFSITGGSAKD
-722 LFEIDQRSGVVTMKD
+722 LFDIDENSGFVTMKD

-744 EEWMKSGNKYVIT
+744 EAWKSSGSKFVIT
-757 VEICDDKNSIVQI
+757 VEICDNKTGSLQL
-770 CDKRDFPIVIKD
+770 CDDRDFPIEIKD

-803 DQLFSGDTAKFA
+803 DQLFSGDTAKYA

-822 DGSFTKNEVIVAGG
+822 DGSFTKNEVVVAGG
-836 DSDVFG
+836 DSDIFG
-842 VTPAGVV
+842 VTPVGIV
-849 YTKAG
+849 YTKPG

-927 DKPIHAETSQ
+927 DTLIHAETSQ

-1000 NVIIKLIDV
+1000 AVIIKLIDV
-1009 NEKPIFVEPTEPL
+1009 NEKPIFVDTTL
-1022 KFPEEKRQGYEV
+1022 TFPENQKGYPI
-1034 GTLAFDDFDT
+1034 GSLTYDDLDT
-1044 ATNFRNDKFECL
+1044 ASGFRNNKFECL
-1056 NCEELGFE
+1056 NCEDLGFY
-1064 LDENGNLFTTRKFD
+1064 LDEITGELSTTRRFD
-1078 YETEAKTYDL
+1078 YETEEKTYKLNIVIKDVD
-1088 TIRIYD
+1088 D
-1094 AGDASLYATGTVTVE
+1094 ATLSTTGTVTVA
-1109 LVNVYEFTELVY
+1109 LMNVYEFTELVY

-1218 IFVDTIYVRENQ
+1218 IRVDTIYVRENQ

-1371 IIKTFHDKTKN
+1371 IIKTFQDKTKN

-1759 TFYNHKKKT
+1759 TFYNHKKKA
-1768 ETETVIGIKD
+1768 ETETVIGIKG

-1891 FTYELDD
+1891 FTYDLDD

>member
-27 AQSTEPAVERD
+27 AQSTEPAVERVVV
-38 TVLMDPL
+38 TLDPL
-45 YFVVDGVAV
+45 YFEDGGARI
-54 TDETE
+54 TDEDE
-59 NQRLWNELMKY
+59 GQKLWNRLMKY
-70 KLWGTDSVIFNK
+70 KLWGTDEVVFNK
-82 GGFRIAEPSG
+82 HDFRIAETSG
-92 YTGTAKGDVMF
+92 YTGTAKGDIIF
-103 YNGGHTL
+103 NDYGHTL

-116 GNNLDFGYNGGGAE
+116 GRDIIFA
-130 ADTLFKGP
+130 KG
-138 VRASWLKLANWYN
+138 
-151 ATDAKYEGIY
+151 DAKQDSLIGGSIYARNLYLSDWYKVENSRYDGNICFEGSIN
-161 CFDGQIDFPGPNR
+161 FGM
-174 LTNPNRNAYNE
+174 PNRNSQFNDYVWTLN
-185 GDAVTVTK
+185 
-193 RFIANVHKS
+193 RFIENAHKNNDS
-202 GGKIYA
+202 KQKKGMVYA
-208 DWDKDM
+208 DWNADF
-214 PDPSNPGRTVPGLPD
+214 PDPSIVNLDGAFSQCPKDDPRPDYDLTVPLFDESGIVWEPAVD
-229 LFNNDGSG
+229 L
-237 LDGHFENCPTADV
+237 
-250 PQPEKKL
+250 
-257 SVPLME
+257 
-263 NITNWGPA
+263 
-271 IDVSGNSGKIVFVHV
+271 NSSYYGEVQFIHV
-286 PPITDADLK
+286 PPITDEDIK
-295 QSPKKVWYDKFVEN
+295 NEHTWFDMFVQDIHFKGNYGKKLY
-309 VKAGGSKG
+309 
-317 EIIYVLMP
+317 ILMP
-325 SNKHNANKKTGRLTR
+325 SRSQNADGKTNGRLTR
-340 IFSRD
+340 IFTKA
-345 GFNFQ
+345 GVNIEA
-350 NSANNLRIQVAIVN
+350 SANDTKIQVAYVN
-364 DNATW
+364 SDAKWNGSSWVKSDGNA
-369 NESTQMWEN
+369 
-378 LNEPN
+378 
-383 YNSNGISIQSEDKP
+383 I
-397 YWIENDGTGR
+397 
-407 DVWINLDKLNVTPVA
+407 DVSAITVVP
-422 DSNYAGN
+422 DSNYSGN
-429 LLFYTTARVDWKP
+429 LMFYTNADIYWAAMNGNKQS
-442 FKGTDGDKTAGAK
+442 DY
-455 FQGTFITTNDFL
+455 QGTYITTGNFTINDH
-467 IADHLSIAGQLIAGQ
+467 ISVAGQLISG
-482 KLKFESDFN
+482 KRLWFESEFSGD
-491 GEFHYVPFNTP
+491 FHYVPFNTP

-536 DMEFYLTD
+536 NMEFYLTD
-544 TAHTEVTF
+544 TARTEVTF
-552 DYCFEFFGNLSGAD
+552 DYCFAFFGDLGADAD

-576 SNTFATRED
+576 SKTFATRED

-600 FCKDG
+600 FCGIDEPK
-605 ESRHVVI
+605 HVVI

-623 YLSVL
+623 YISVL
-628 EDENVEGDEY
+628 EDEDVEGDEY
-638 MIFKITN
+638 MIFKIMN

-659 IVVKLVDVTNKP
+659 IVVRLVDATNKP

-682 VVPENA
+682 VVPENE
-688 KNENGKK
+688 KNAT
-695 VEAGEILATDEDGD
+695 AGQILASDEDGD
-709 DILFSIIGGSAQD
+709 DILFSITGGSAKD
-722 LFEIDQRSGVVTMKD
+722 LFDIDETSGFVTMKD

-744 EEWMKSGNKYVIT
+744 EAWKSSGNKFVIT
-757 VEICDDKNSIVQI
+757 VEICDNKTGSLQL
-770 CDKRDFPIVIKD
+770 CDDRDFPIEIKD

-822 DGSFTKNEVIVAGG
+822 DGSFTKNEVVVAGG
-836 DSDVFG
+836 DSDIFG

-927 DKPIHAETSQ
+927 DTLIHAETSQ

-1009 NEKPIFVEPTEPL
+1009 NEKPVFVDTTL
-1022 KFPEEKRQGYEV
+1022 TFPENQKGYPI
-1034 GTLAFDDFDT
+1034 GTLSYDDLDT
-1044 ATNFRNDKFECL
+1044 ASGFRNNKFECP
-1056 NCEELGFE
+1056 NCEELGFY
-1064 LDENGNLFTTRKFD
+1064 LDEITGELSTTRRFD
-1078 YETEAKTYDL
+1078 YETEEKTYKLNIVIKDVD
-1088 TIRIYD
+1088 D
-1094 AGDASLYATGTVTVE
+1094 AALSTTGTVTVA
-1109 LVNVYEFTELVY
+1109 LMNVYEFTELVY

-1162 TKEFKLDSTTGF
+1162 TKEFKLDSVTGF

-1218 IFVDTIYVRENQ
+1218 IRVDTIYVRENQ

-1239 KTDRDDPD
+1239 KTDKDDPD

-1371 IIKTFHDKTKN
+1371 IIKTFQDKTKN

-1674 EVIWTVNGVEQDT
+1674 EVIWTVNGIEQDT

-1751 KKDQTYGV
+1751 KKNQTYGV

-1851 TDEFKKSLTSDYSRM
+1851 TDEFIEKFSKSKDYSKM

-1891 FTYELDD
+1891 FTYDLDD

>member
-27 AQSTEPAVERD
+27 AQSVAPAVERD
-38 TVLMDPL
+38 TILMSPL
-45 YFVVDGVAV
+45 YFESVGSGIAKED
-54 TDETE
+54 E
-59 NQRLWNELMKY
+59 NQKLWNELMKY
-70 KLWGTDSVIFNK
+70 KLWGTDSVVFAKPKFSIH
-82 GGFRIAEPSG
+82 ETSG
-92 YTGTAKGDVMF
+92 YTGTANKNVVF
-103 YNGGHTL
+103 FTQTHSL

-116 GNNLDFGYNGGGAE
+116 GHNLMFLAGSA
-130 ADTLFKGP
+130 ASDTLIDGL
-138 VRASWLKLANWYN
+138 VRADSLILPEWYSASETKLN
-151 ATDAKYEGIY
+151 AVFCFKDQVVTGRVNGTTNRGNKNNGTIVYE
-161 CFDGQIDFPGPNR
+161 QIGPFQV
-174 LTNPNRNAYNE
+174 TNVGRTTN
-185 GDAVTVTK
+185 TVNH
-193 RFIANVHKS
+193 FINNVHAA
-202 GGKIYA
+202 GGKVYA
-208 DWDKDM
+208 DWGDDSSLPGLNLDGPYEKCPDRVPM
-214 PDPSNPGRTVPGLPD
+214 PERNLTVPIFD
-229 LFNNDGSG
+229 LTGVVWEDSVKLVSTNNGS
-237 LDGHFENCPTADV
+237 EI
-250 PQPEKKL
+250 KYI
-257 SVPLME
+257 SVPPVTE
-263 NITNWGPA
+263 
-271 IDVSGNSGKIVFVHV
+271 D
-286 PPITDADLK
+286 DLK
-295 QSPKKVWYDKFVEN
+295 QSPKKVWFDKFV
-309 VKAGGSKG
+309 KDIKIDRQTGK
-317 EIIYVLMP
+317 ILYIMMP
-325 SNKHNANKKTGRLTR
+325 SAAQNSKASKNQYKKAGRLTR

-345 GFNFQ
+345 GFDFE
-350 NSANNLRIQVAIVN
+350 SAANDAKIQVAYVN
-364 DNATW
+364 DEATW
-369 NESTQMWEN
+369 NNDTKSWEN
-378 LNEPN
+378 VDL
-383 YNSNGISIQSEDKP
+383 SKIK
-397 YWIENDGTGR
+397 
-407 DVWINLDKLNVTPVA
+407 VVA
-422 DSNYAGN
+422 DTNYAGN
-429 LLFYTTARVDWKP
+429 VLFYTTADIYWP
-442 FKGTDGDKTAGAK
+442 AFKGSNGDYSVGAS
-455 FQGTFITTNDFL
+455 FQGTFMTTGNFT
-467 IADHLSIAGQLIAGQ
+467 IYDHLSVAGQLIAG
-482 KLKFESDFN
+482 KTLWFESEFN

-502 EIKTNVFAQDKFKE
+502 EIKTDVFAKDKFKE
-516 KGTLKDNVFQWYDD
+516 KGTVLDGL
-530 NNFHWY
+530 HWY

-544 TAHTEVTF
+544 TARTEVSF
-552 DYCFEFFGNLSGAD
+552 DYCFEFFGKLDDS
-566 TKYAA
+566 TKYDA
-571 YKSSV
+571 YRSSV
-576 SNTFATRED
+576 SHTFATIDD
-585 LAPNPPDKNDSHYMP
+585 LAPNPTDENDPHYMP
-600 FCKDG
+600 FCSDNKKK
-605 ESRHVVI
+605 HVVI
-612 PKNSRKPSTSF
+612 QKNARKPVDPF
-623 YLSVL
+623 YISVV
-628 EDENVEGDEY
+628 EDTIPEGDEF
-638 MIFKITN
+638 MIFKIMN
-645 LNGAAISGGAFDGG
+645 LNGAAISGGAFGGG
-659 IVVKLVDVTNKP
+659 IVVKLVDATNKP
-671 PKFTGTKPSPL
+671 PTFTGSKPSPL

-688 KNENGKK
+688 KNAS
-695 VEAGEILATDEDGD
+695 AGQILATDVDGD
-709 DILFSIIGGSAQD
+709 GILFSITGGSAKD
-722 LFEIDQRSGVVTMKD
+722 LFEIDQNTGVVTMKD

-744 EEWMKSGNKYVIT
+744 ETWKSSGTKYVIT
-757 VEICDDKNSIVQI
+757 VEICDDKAGSLQL
-770 CDKRDFPIVIKD
+770 CDDRDFPIEIKD
-782 VNETPYFTGK
+782 VNEKPYFDYGADDK
-792 SDGNNVLKIAE
+792 KVLKIDE
-803 DQLFSGDTAKFA
+803 DQQFA
-815 DFDTYNT
+815 DEKVKFKDTDIFNT
-822 DGSFTKNEVIVAGG
+822 DGLLTNDEVIVVGG
-836 DSDVFG
+836 DTDVFD
-842 VTPAGVV
+842 VTKAGVI
-849 YTKAG
+849 YTKKG
-854 VVLDYEVKNT
+854 VVLDYETKST
-864 YKLTLKV
+864 YKITLKV
-871 RDATKDADG
+871 RDATKDTDG

-893 TIQVTDV
+893 TIEVTDV
-900 DDGPKFK
+900 KDGPEFD

-916 ENSVSPTEVDM
+916 ENSVAPTEVDM
-927 DKPIHAETSQ
+927 DHAIHATTSQ
-937 TGATIT
+937 VGATIT
-943 YILLDSTKSFVI
+943 YILLDDSKQFVI
-955 DANTGVITVAKDA
+955 DPNTGVITVAPNA
-968 VLDYETKSEYTM
+968 VLDYETKSVYTM

-991 GQVVQTDTA
+991 GQIVQTDTA
-1000 NVIIKLIDV
+1000 DVIITLIDV
-1009 NEKPIFVEPTEPL
+1009 NEKPIFVEPTTTL
-1022 KFPEEKRQGYEV
+1022 KFPEEKRGGYEI
-1034 GTLAFDDFDT
+1034 GTLTFDDLDT
-1044 ATNFRNDKFECL
+1044 VSNFRKNKFECL
-1056 NCEELGFE
+1056 DCDEKGFY
-1064 LDENGNLFTTRKFD
+1064 LDENTGDLATTRKFD
-1078 YETEAKTYDL
+1078 YETEPKTYDL

-1094 AGDASLYATGTVTVE
+1094 VSGDANLSTTGTVTVE
-1109 LVNVYEFTELVY
+1109 LVNVYEFTKLVY

-1129 GTPFKKALEVD
+1129 GTPFKDALEVD
-1140 NVEGSGTKL
+1140 HVEGPGTNLK
-1149 SFFILD
+1149 FFILD
-1155 GNNEVSE
+1155 GSMEVDATS
-1162 TKEFKLDSTTGF
+1162 EFKLDSVTGK
-1174 FSVATPLDFETTES
+1174 FSVASPLDFETTES
-1188 YSIRVRAKDA
+1188 YSVRVRAKD
-1198 EGVGDTTITIK
+1198 ENGVTGDTTITIN

-1218 IFVDTIYVRENQ
+1218 VRVDTIYVRESQ

-1247 TKNPD
+1247 IKNPD
-1252 FRNNVYENTDKG
+1252 FRNNVYENTDG
-1264 DVVKILPN
+1264 STVIKILPN

-1281 DYEADSLYTITVRV
+1281 DYEADSLYEITVRV

-1343 NQDVVDVEWKQDDKT
+1343 NQDVVDIEWKQDEKVKT
-1358 KSSRDSLKNGCNE
+1358 SRDSLKNGCNE

-1398 IVTVSANGELVTAED
+1398 IVTVSANGELVSADD

-1420 TTKADS
+1420 TTKSDS

-1438 VTVTDTAANV
+1438 VTVTDTAAHV
-1448 SKDFSVK
+1448 SKDFTVQ
-1455 LTLDTV
+1455 LRLDTV
-1461 SLPSSDFKNVKNI
+1461 SLPSEDFKTVKNI
-1474 AEKEVARNKK
+1474 AETEVTRNKK

-1538 IAVIEVSYTTKIDGK
+1538 VAVIEVSYTTKIDGK
-1553 DVTVSYF
+1553 DVTISYF

-1568 VSLSTGLTDSESVLS
+1568 VSLSTGLTNSESVLS

-1610 YFLDEKGKIAKN
+1610 YFLDEKGNIAKN
-1622 SEGNVGYNVG
+1622 SEGNIGYNVG

-1646 VLIVLDQKGPSVK
+1646 VLIVLDQKGPTVK

-1739 DSVEKFYKSKPP
+1739 DSVEKFYKTNPP

-1759 TFYNHKKKT
+1759 TFYNYKNKT
-1768 ETETVIGIKD
+1768 EREAVIGIKD

-1814 LATLDDIISAGGL
+1814 LATLDDIVSAGGL

-1851 TDEFKKSLTSDYSRM
+1851 TDEFKKSMTSDYSKM

-1876 VWVYSNTGVFADYYT
+1876 VWVYSNTGVFADYFT
-1891 FTYELDD
+1891 FTYDLDD

-1968 IKSGDE
+1968 IKSSDE

-1985 DK
+1985 NK

>member
-1 MKKGKFTFRT
+1 MKKGKFAFRT

-27 AQSTEPAVERD
+27 AQDVVPDVERD

-45 YFVVDGVAV
+45 YFEKDGAAV
-54 TDETE
+54 SDETE

-70 KLWGTDSVIFNK
+70 KLWGTQTVVFNK

-92 YTGTAKGDVMF
+92 YTGTAQGKVYF
-103 YNGGHTL
+103 RNGHHTL

-116 GNNLDFGYNGGGAE
+116 GNDIEISYPGLGADY
-130 ADTLFKGP
+130 DTLLVGP
-138 VRASWLKLANWYN
+138 VRAGWLILANWFN
-151 ATDAKYEGIY
+151 PSNVRYEGIY
-161 CFDGQIDFPGPNR
+161 CFENNVYFESPDRTNNLTDASTWTRHFID
-174 LTNPNRNAYNE
+174 
-185 GDAVTVTK
+185 
-193 RFIANVHKS
+193 NVHAS

-208 DWDKDM
+208 DWDKDG
-214 PDPSNPGRTVPGLPD
+214 DFPGLSN
-229 LFNNDGSG
+229 LG
-237 LDGHFENCPTADV
+237 LDGSFADCPKDV

-257 SVPLME
+257 TVPLLKNVD
-263 NITNWGPA
+263 NIPWEPA
-271 IDVSGNSGKIVFVHV
+271 VKLTLPAVETGFIHV
-286 PPITDADLK
+286 PPITAADLAE
-295 QSPKKVWYDKFVEN
+295 SPKHVWFDKYVEDIQVSSHTGKVL
-309 VKAGGSKG
+309 
-317 EIIYVLMP
+317 YVLMP
-325 SNKHNANKKTGRLTR
+325 SKKQNANKKTGRLTR
-340 IFSRD
+340 VFSKN
-345 GFNFQ
+345 GFNFE
-350 NSANNLRIQVAIVN
+350 NSANDMKIQVAYVN
-364 DNATW
+364 DEATW
-369 NESTQMWEN
+369 NETN
-378 LNEPN
+378 
-383 YNSNGISIQSEDKP
+383 NSWDNV
-397 YWIENDGTGR
+397 
-407 DVWINLDKLNVTPVA
+407 DVSKITVVA

-429 LLFYTTARVDWKP
+429 LMFYTPADVEWKP
-442 FKGTDGDKTAGAK
+442 FTSTDGNPSAGAK
-455 FQGTFITTNDFL
+455 FQGSFITAGDF
-467 IADHLSIAGQLIAGQ
+467 IINDHLSIAGQLIAG
-482 KLKFESDFN
+482 KNLKFESDFN

-502 EIKTNVFAQDKFKE
+502 EIRTNVFSGEKFRE
-516 KGTLKDNVFQWYDD
+516 RGSLEDGNSLYWYNMD
-530 NNFHWY
+530 
-536 DMEFYLTD
+536 FYLTD
-544 TAHTEVTF
+544 TARTEVTF
-552 DYCFEFFGNLSGAD
+552 DYCFEFFGNLKDS
-566 TKYAA
+566 TKYDNLRGEQS
-571 YKSSV
+571 K
-576 SNTFATRED
+576 TFATRED
-585 LAPNPPDKNDSHYMP
+585 LAPNPTDKNDTLYMP

-605 ESRHVVI
+605 EKKHVVI

-623 YLSVL
+623 YISVL
-628 EDENVEGDEY
+628 EDGVVEGDEY
-638 MIFKITN
+638 MIFKIMN

-659 IVVKLVDVTNKP
+659 IVVRLVENNKAP
-671 PKFTGTKPSPL
+671 YFTGTKPSPL

-688 KNENGKK
+688 TKA
-695 VEAGEILATDEDGD
+695 VAGQILAADDDEGDAVTYSITDGT
-709 DILFSIIGGSAQD
+709 AKD
-722 LFEIDQRSGVVTMKD
+722 LFEIDESTGVVTMKD
-737 GVDPFDY
+737 GVDPFNY
-744 EEWMKSGNKYVIT
+744 EAWKASGDKYTIK
-757 VEICDDKNSIVQI
+757 VELCDSKKGSLQI
-770 CDKRDFPIVIKD
+770 CTDSTFTIVIKD

-803 DQLFSGDTAKFA
+803 DQLYSGDTAKFA
-815 DFDTYNT
+815 DLDIYNT
-822 DGSFTKNEVIVAGG
+822 DGSFTKNEVVVVGG
-836 DSDVFG
+836 DSDIFG

-849 YTKAG
+849 YTKSG

-864 YKLTLKV
+864 YKLTLRV
-871 RDATKDADG
+871 RDRDTG
-880 NLVYPDLYDEMEF
+880 TYPDLYDEMEF

-900 DDGPKFK
+900 KDGPEFE

-916 ENSVSPTEVDM
+916 ENSVAPTEVDM
-927 DKPIHAETSQ
+927 DHPISATTTQ
-937 TGATIT
+937 VGATIT

-955 DANTGVITVAKDA
+955 DPNTGVITVAKDA

-991 GQVVQTDTA
+991 GQIVQTDTA

-1022 KFPEEKRQGYEV
+1022 KFPEEKRKGYEV
-1034 GTLAFDDFDT
+1034 GKLTFDDLDT
-1044 ATNFRNDKFECL
+1044 AVNFRNDKFECL

-1064 LDENGNLFTTRKFD
+1064 LDEDGNLVTTRKFD
-1078 YETEAKTYDL
+1078 YETDPKTYDL

-1094 AGDASLYATGTVTVE
+1094 AGDANLSTTGTVTVE
-1109 LVNVYEFTELVY
+1109 LVNAYEFTKLVY

-1129 GTPFKKALEVD
+1129 GTPFKEALEVD
-1140 NVEGSGTKL
+1140 KVEGPGGTNLK
-1149 SFFILD
+1149 FFILD
-1155 GNNEVSE
+1155 GANEVSV
-1162 TKEFKLDSTTGF
+1162 TNEFKLDSTTGY

-1188 YSIRVRAKDA
+1188 YTIRVRAKDA
-1198 EGVGDTTITIK
+1198 VGGFGDTTITIN

-1218 IFVDTIYVRENQ
+1218 ILVDTIYVRENQ

-1247 TKNPD
+1247 KNPD

-1264 DVVKILPN
+1264 DVIKILPN

-1295 TDKDDSKLTSTK
+1295 TDSGDKSLTSTK
-1307 NVVVKVIDVYE
+1307 DVVVKVIDVYE

-1420 TTKADS
+1420 TTKTDS

-1448 SKDFSVK
+1448 SKDFTVK
-1455 LTLDTV
+1455 LELNTV
-1461 SLPSSDFKNVKNI
+1461 TLPSDDFKNMKNI
-1474 AEKEVARNKK
+1474 ADKEVARNKK

-1511 VTVTYY
+1511 VTVSYY

-1553 DVTVSYF
+1553 DVTISYF

-1610 YFLDEKGKIAKN
+1610 YFLDEKGNIAKN

-1632 YTYVNKF
+1632 YTYVNKY

-1646 VLIVLDQKGPSVK
+1646 VLIVLDQKGPVVK

-1739 DSVEKFYKSKPP
+1739 DSVDKFYKSNPP

-1759 TFYNHKKKT
+1759 TFYNYKKKA
-1768 ETETVIGIKD
+1768 ETETVIGIKGGA
-1778 KAEDGSGK
+1778 KDGSGK

-1814 LATLDDIISAGGL
+1814 LATLDDIVSAGGL

-1851 TDEFKKSLTSDYSRM
+1851 TDEFKKSMTSDYSKM

-1891 FTYELDD
+1891 FTYDLDD

-1916 DENGDVRTKDGRLYG
+1916 DENGDVRTKEGRLYG

-1985 DK
+1985 NK

>member
-27 AQSTEPAVERD
+27 AQSEPDVERVVITLDPMYFFVGGD
-38 TVLMDPL
+38 TIKNEDSAQV
-45 YFVVDGVAV
+45 F
-54 TDETE
+54 
-59 NQRLWNELMKY
+59 WNELMKY
-70 KLWGTDSVIFNK
+70 KLWGTDSVVFNK
-82 GGFRIAEPSG
+82 ENFKIEETSG
-92 YTGTAKGDVMF
+92 YTGTANDKVIF
-103 YNGGHTL
+103 NNGKHTL

-116 GNNLDFGYNGGGAE
+116 GGDLQFSYPGMSPNYDRL
-130 ADTLFKGP
+130 LKGP
-138 VRASWLKLANWYN
+138 VRANSLVLASWYN
-151 ATDAKYEGIY
+151 APDTRYEGTY
-161 CFDGQIDFPGPNR
+161 CFEGPVY
-174 LTNPNRNAYNE
+174 LGEGRNAEVVN
-185 GDAVTVTK
+185 
-193 RFIANVHKS
+193 RFIANVHKT
-202 GGKIYA
+202 GGHIYA
-208 DWDKDM
+208 DWDQEL
-214 PDPSNPGRTVPGLPD
+214 NGLSGIAGLD
-229 LFNNDGSG
+229 LDGSFA
-237 LDGHFENCPTADV
+237 DCPDDV
-250 PQPEKKL
+250 PKPEKRL
-257 SVPLME
+257 SVPRLKKEMSWE
-263 NITNWGPA
+263 PA
-271 IDVSGNSGKIVFVHV
+271 VNLTSNVYGETRYIHV
-286 PPITDADLK
+286 PPITKEDVADDHI
-295 QSPKKVWYDKFVEN
+295 WYDKFVEN
-309 VKAGGSKG
+309 
-317 EIIYVLMP
+317 IYFTGNYGKKLYILMP
-325 SNKHNANKKTGRLTR
+325 SRTQNANGKMGRLTR

-345 GFNFQ
+345 GINIQ
-350 NSANNLRIQVAIVN
+350 NSANDTKIKVVYVN
-364 DNATW
+364 DDAKW
-369 NESTQMWEN
+369 NGSSWDN
-378 LNEPN
+378 LNT
-383 YNSNGISIQSEDKP
+383 S
-397 YWIENDGTGR
+397 TMT
-407 DVWINLDKLNVTPVA
+407 VVA
-422 DSNYAGN
+422 DTNYAGN
-429 LLFYTTARVDWKP
+429 LMFYTNADINWQPMNSNMETEL
-442 FKGTDGDKTAGAK
+442 
-455 FQGTFITTNDFL
+455 QGTYITTGRFT
-467 IADHLSIAGQLIAGQ
+467 IYDHISVAGQLIAG
-482 KLKFESDFN
+482 KTLWFESDFD
-491 GEFHYVPFNTP
+491 GKFHYVPFNTP
-502 EIKTNVFAQDKFKE
+502 EIKTSVFSGDKFKE
-516 KGTLKDNVFQWYDD
+516 KGSVKDGL
-530 NNFHWY
+530 HWY

-544 TAHTEVTF
+544 TARTEVSF
-552 DYCFEFFGNLSGAD
+552 DYCFAFFDEVADAD
-566 TKYAA
+566 TKYAY
-571 YKSSV
+571 YKTEEARNRSGE
-576 SNTFATRED
+576 FAKRED
-585 LAPNPPDKNDSHYMP
+585 LAPNPANENDPHYMP

-605 ESRHVVI
+605 KKKHVVI
-612 PKNSRKPSTSF
+612 PKNSRNPSTSF
-623 YLSVL
+623 YISVL
-628 EDENVEGDEY
+628 EDDFAEGDEY
-638 MIFKITN
+638 MIFKIMN

-659 IVVKLVDVTNKP
+659 IVVRLVENNKAP
-671 PKFTGTKPSPL
+671 YFTGTKPSPL

-688 KNENGKK
+688 KTA
-695 VEAGEILATDEDGD
+695 VAGQILAAD
-709 DILFSIIGGSAQD
+709 DDDDDYVTFSITGGSAED
-722 LFEIDQRSGVVTMKD
+722 LFEIDPSTGVVTMKD
-737 GVDPFDY
+737 GVDPFNY
-744 EEWMKSGNKYVIT
+744 EAWKVSGDKYTIK
-757 VEICDDKNSIVQI
+757 VELCDSKKGSLQI
-770 CDKRDFPIVIKD
+770 CTDSTFTIVIKD
-782 VNETPYFTGK
+782 VNETPYFTYK
-792 SDGNNVLKIAE
+792 PDDEKVLKIAE
-803 DQLFSGDTAKFA
+803 DQLYSGDTAKFA
-815 DFDTYNT
+815 DLDIYNT
-822 DGSFTKNEVIVAGG
+822 DGSFTKNEVVVVGG
-836 DSDVFG
+836 DSDIFG

-849 YTKAG
+849 YTKSG

-864 YKLTLKV
+864 YKLTLRV
-871 RDATKDADG
+871 RDRDTG
-880 NLVYPDLYDEMEF
+880 TYPDLYDEMEF

-900 DDGPKFK
+900 KDGPEFE

-916 ENSVSPTEVDM
+916 ENSVAPTEVDM
-927 DKPIHAETSQ
+927 DHAIQATTSQ
-937 TGATIT
+937 VGATIT

-955 DANTGVITVAKDA
+955 DPNTGVITVAKDA

-991 GQVVQTDTA
+991 GQIVQTDTA

-1022 KFPEEKRQGYEV
+1022 KFPEEKRKGYEV
-1034 GTLAFDDFDT
+1034 GKLTFDDLDT
-1044 ATNFRNDKFECL
+1044 AANFRNDKFECL

-1064 LDENGNLFTTRKFD
+1064 LDEDGNLVTTRKFD
-1078 YETEAKTYDL
+1078 YETDPKTYDL

-1094 AGDASLYATGTVTVE
+1094 AGDANLSTTGTVTVE
-1109 LVNVYEFTELVY
+1109 LVNAYEFTKLVY

-1129 GTPFKKALEVD
+1129 GTPFKEALEVD
-1140 NVEGSGTKL
+1140 KVEGPGGTNLK
-1149 SFFILD
+1149 FFILD
-1155 GNNEVSE
+1155 GANEVSV
-1162 TKEFKLDSTTGF
+1162 TNEFKLDSTTGY

-1188 YSIRVRAKDA
+1188 YTIRVRAKDA
-1198 EGVGDTTITIK
+1198 VGGFGDTTITIN

-1218 IFVDTIYVRENQ
+1218 ILVDTIYVRENQ

-1247 TKNPD
+1247 KNPD

-1264 DVVKILPN
+1264 DVIKILPN

-1295 TDKDDSKLTSTK
+1295 TDSGDKSLTSTK
-1307 NVVVKVIDVYE
+1307 DVVVKVIDVYE

-1343 NQDVVDVEWKQDDKT
+1343 NQDVVDIEWKQDDKT

-1420 TTKADS
+1420 TTKTDS

-1448 SKDFSVK
+1448 SKDFTVK
-1455 LTLDTV
+1455 LELNTV
-1461 SLPSSDFKNVKNI
+1461 TLPSDDFKNMKNI

-1511 VTVTYY
+1511 VTVSYY

-1553 DVTVSYF
+1553 DVTISYF

-1610 YFLDEKGKIAKN
+1610 YFLDEKGNIAKN

-1632 YTYVNKF
+1632 YTYVNKY

-1646 VLIVLDQKGPSVK
+1646 VLIVLDQKGPVVK

-1739 DSVEKFYKSKPP
+1739 DSVEKFYKSNPP

-1759 TFYNHKKKT
+1759 TFYNYKKKA
-1768 ETETVIGIKD
+1768 ETETVIGIKGGA
-1778 KAEDGSGK
+1778 KEGSGK

-1827 VALDGVDADNSRKV
+1827 VALDGVDAANSRKV

-1891 FTYELDD
+1891 FTYDLDD

-1985 DK
+1985 NK

>member
-27 AQSTEPAVERD
+27 AQSTEPPVEREI
-38 TVLMDPL
+38 VKLDPL
-45 YFVVDGVAV
+45 YFTGV
-54 TDETE
+54 TDEVE
-59 NQRLWNELMKY
+59 GQKLWDELMKY
-70 KLWGTDSVIFNK
+70 KLWGTDSIVFAKPKFSI
-82 GGFRIAEPSG
+82 REPSG
-92 YTGTAKGDVMF
+92 YTGSAKGAITFKTED
-103 YNGGHTL
+103 HTL
-110 GGPIVS
+110 GGPILPG
-116 GNNLDFGYNGGGAE
+116 GNLRFVEGSASNDKFI
-130 ADTLFKGP
+130 KGL
-138 VRASWLKLANWYN
+138 VRADSLILPDWYSPSS
-151 ATDAKYEGIY
+151 ASLGAVFCFKYQVFMAPVGNGRGTAWVNS
-161 CFDGQIDFPGPNR
+161 F
-174 LTNPNRNAYNE
+174 L
-185 GDAVTVTK
+185 
-193 RFIANVHKS
+193 ANVHNA
-202 GGKIYA
+202 GGKVYA
-208 DWDKDM
+208 DWGEDVKDG
-214 PDPSNPGRTVPGLPD
+214 NGNVIV
-229 LFNNDGSG
+229 SG
-237 LDGHFENCPTADV
+237 IPNLNLDGPYSECPEDV
-250 PQPEKKL
+250 PQPDRHL
-257 SVPLME
+257 SVPVLDDSK
-263 NITNWGPA
+263 ISWGSA
-271 IDVSGNSGKIVFVHV
+271 INMLSDVEGEIGYVHV
-286 PPITDADLK
+286 PPISEDDVKNQHT
-295 QSPKKVWYDKFVEN
+295 WYDKFVSNIEFDHSTG
-309 VKAGGSKG
+309 KKLY
-317 EIIYVLMP
+317 ILMP
-325 SNKHNANKKTGRLTR
+325 SKAQNANKKTGRLTR
-340 IFSRD
+340 IFSKE
-345 GFNFQ
+345 GFNFH
-350 NSANNLRIQVAIVN
+350 SAANDTKIQVVYVN
-364 DNATW
+364 DGATW
-369 NESTQMWEN
+369 NDNT
-378 LNEPN
+378 
-383 YNSNGISIQSEDKP
+383 NSWD
-397 YWIENDGTGR
+397 
-407 DVWINLDKLNVTPVA
+407 NLDMASATIVV
-422 DSNYAGN
+422 DSLYAGN
-429 LLFYTTARVDWKP
+429 LLFYTTKDVSWEAMVNIDY
-442 FKGTDGDKTAGAK
+442 
-455 FQGTFITTNDFL
+455 QGTFMTTGNFT
-467 IADHLSIAGQLIAGQ
+467 IKDHMNLAGQLIAG
-482 KLKFESDFN
+482 KTLWFESDVN

-502 EIKTNVFAQDKFKE
+502 EIKTDVFAKDKFKE
-516 KGTLKDNVFQWYDD
+516 KGTADGDGVY
-530 NNFHWY
+530 WY

-544 TAHTEVTF
+544 VAHTEVTF
-552 DYCFEFFGNLSGAD
+552 DYCLAFFGIDLD
-566 TKYAA
+566 TTGGKYSQF
-571 YKSSV
+571 KSSV
-576 SNTFATRED
+576 LETFASPKD
-585 LAPNPPDKNDSHYMP
+585 LANNPSNENDPHFMP
-600 FCKDG
+600 FCSENKKK
-605 ESRHVVI
+605 HVVI
-612 PKNSRKPSTSF
+612 KKDTRKPADPF
-623 YLSVL
+623 YISVVADSL
-628 EDENVEGDEY
+628 AEGDEY
-638 MIFKITN
+638 MIFKIMN

-659 IVVKLVDVTNKP
+659 IAVKLVDATNKAP
-671 PKFTGTKPSPL
+671 YFTGTKPSPL

-688 KNENGKK
+688 TKA
-695 VEAGEILATDEDGD
+695 VAGQILAADDDEGDAVTYSITDGT
-709 DILFSIIGGSAQD
+709 AKD
-722 LFEIDQRSGVVTMKD
+722 LFEIDESTGVVTMKD
-737 GVDPFDY
+737 GVDPFNY
-744 EEWMKSGNKYVIT
+744 EAWKASGDKYTIK
-757 VEICDDKNSIVQI
+757 VELCDSKKGSLQI
-770 CDKRDFPIVIKD
+770 CTDSTFTIVIKD
-782 VNETPYFTGK
+782 VNEKPYFTYK
-792 SDGNNVLKIAE
+792 PDDEKVLKIAE
-803 DQLFSGDTAKFA
+803 DQLFSSDTAKFA
-815 DFDTYNT
+815 DLDTYNT
-822 DGSFTKNEVIVAGG
+822 DGSFTKNKVVVVGG
-836 DSDVFG
+836 DSDIFG

-849 YTKAG
+849 YTKNG
-854 VVLDYEVKNT
+854 VVLDYETKST
-864 YKLTLKV
+864 YKLTLRV
-871 RDATKDADG
+871 HDIDT
-880 NLVYPDLYDEMEF
+880 VTYPDLYDEMEF

-900 DDGPKFK
+900 KDGPEFGL
-907 FKTYNGTVA
+907 KTYNGTVA
-916 ENSVSPTEVDM
+916 ENSVAPTEVAM
-927 DKPIHAETSQ
+927 DKAIQATTTQ

-943 YILLDSTKSFVI
+943 YILLDDSKSFVI
-955 DANTGVITVAKDA
+955 DPNTGVITVAKDA
-968 VLDYETKSEYTM
+968 VLDYETKSVYTM

-991 GQVVQTDTA
+991 GQIVQTDTA
-1000 NVIIKLIDV
+1000 DVVITLIDV

-1022 KFPEEKRQGYEV
+1022 KFPEEKRKGYEV
-1034 GTLAFDDFDT
+1034 GKLTFDDLDT
-1044 ATNFRNDKFECL
+1044 ATNFRQNKFECL
-1056 NCEELGFE
+1056 DCEEKGFE
-1064 LDENGNLFTTRKFD
+1064 LDEDGNLVTTRKFD
-1078 YETEAKTYDL
+1078 YETDPKTYDL

-1094 AGDASLYATGTVTVE
+1094 AGDANLSTTGTVTVE
-1109 LVNVYEFTELVY
+1109 LVNAYEFTKLVY

-1129 GTPFKKALEVD
+1129 GTPFKEALEVD
-1140 NVEGSGTKL
+1140 KVEGPGGTNLK
-1149 SFFILD
+1149 FFILD
-1155 GNNEVSE
+1155 GANEVSE
-1162 TKEFKLDSTTGF
+1162 TNEFKLDSATGY

-1188 YSIRVRAKDA
+1188 YTIRVRAKDA
-1198 EGVGDTTITIK
+1198 VGGFGDTTITIN

-1218 IFVDTIYVRENQ
+1218 ILVDTIYVRENQ

-1247 TKNPD
+1247 KNPD

-1264 DVVKILPN
+1264 DVIKILPN

-1295 TDKDDSKLTSTK
+1295 TDSGDKSLTSTK
-1307 NVVVKVIDVYE
+1307 DVVVKVIDVYE
-1318 KSEVEITRVETK
+1318 KSEVEIVRVETT

-1343 NQDVVDVEWKQDDKT
+1343 NQDVVEIEWKQDDKI
-1358 KSSRDSLKNGCNE
+1358 KDSRDSLKIGCNE

-1398 IVTVSANGELVTAED
+1398 IVTVTANGELVTAED

-1420 TTKADS
+1420 TTKTDS

-1448 SKDFSVK
+1448 SKDFTVK
-1455 LTLDTV
+1455 LDLETV
-1461 SLPSSDFKNVKNI
+1461 SLPSNDFKTVKNI
-1474 AEKEVARNKK
+1474 AEKEIARNKK

-1497 YVKNSYTET
+1497 YVKKSYTET

-1538 IAVIEVSYTTKIDGK
+1538 VAVIEVSYTTKIDGK

-1560 ADASTGER
+1560 ADAATGER
-1568 VSLSTGLTDSESVLS
+1568 VSLSTGLTNSESVLS

-1610 YFLDEKGKIAKN
+1610 YFLDEKGNIAKN
-1622 SEGNVGYNVG
+1622 SEGNIGYNVG

-1646 VLIVLDQKGPSVK
+1646 VLIVLDQKGPTVK

-1739 DSVEKFYKSKPP
+1739 DSVEKFYKSNPP

-1759 TFYNHKKKT
+1759 TFYNYKKKA

-1778 KAEDGSGK
+1778 GAKDGSGK

-1814 LATLDDIISAGGL
+1814 LATLDDIVSAGGL

-1851 TDEFKKSLTSDYSRM
+1851 TDEFKKSMTSDYSKM

-1891 FTYELDD
+1891 FTYDLDD
-1898 PDYVNEA
+1898 PDYVNDA
-1905 GLLKFFFEMKP
+1905 GLLKFFFELKP

-1985 DK
+1985 NK